1 MNQTELFNEVR
12 GWLEKEK
19 LTFQADDENTCI
31 QLRMNLDHAL
41 IPVRLLCEESPAMLQ
56 VVCSIPV
63 KVPKEIISG
72 TGLVLHR
79 LNARLRV
86 GSFQLD
92 AEDGLVMFR
101 LAQPIHPESEL
112 DKQFCRAFGTA
123 LNTVDNNLPPLCLHV
138 SSTSKAR
145 ELLDRLNPPTKKLTG
160 TKSIAPHARFE
171 LN

>member
-1 MNQTELFNEVR
+1 MKNTELFNEVR
-12 GWLEKEK
+12 GWLENEK
-19 LTFQADDENTCI
+19 LTFLADDENTCI
-31 QLRMNLDHAL
+31 QLRMNLDHGL

-63 KVPKEIISG
+63 KVPKEKITS

-92 AEDGLVMFR
+92 PEDGLVMFR

-112 DKQFCRAFGTA
+112 NQQFNRAFGTA
-123 LNTVDNNLPPLCLHV
+123 LNTVDDNLPPLCLHV
-138 SSTSKAR
+138 ASTPKAR
-145 ELLDRLNPPTKKLTG
+145 ELLDRLNPPTKKTA
-160 TKSIAPHARFE
+160 TKSVAHKARFE